1 MAANHDVTRKTLGRS
16 AQLGSLYDIASDQ
29 FISGSIFSDIL
40 PANSNAIS
48 CEDTPHMD
56 YTLDHENTYT
66 STLRKLNVE
75 GELKVNILTGIVDAS
90 ASNKVLRTVNKNH
103 NVVQST
109 MIYRIETCLQT
120 LQLSHK
126 DLQSHI
132 AQSSFEGPS
141 ATHVITK
148 IKWGA
153 YMIAS
158 FNTHLDKDCKQHEI
172 EGKIKVAVE
181 KLRNLL
187 SGGISGG
194 AGHQSDAQ
202 SGLEGI
208 SIEISG
214 DIVLP
219 KLPTTIEE
227 VRTIIP
233 DVPKLIKEINGGKGN
248 QIEFTLTPI
257 AEVVRQLNIS
267 ADSTVFPECIRQLTD
282 TIVGSIEQQS
292 DEFLHEMQN
301 VNEVMNIADNYRQ
314 HLQYET
320 YMDVLNQRNL
330 LKKKYAQFRE
340 DLANLLQA
348 YRSQGSDENQVKSK
362 LTDRLEKRR
371 EESIKDLKIFKEK
384 SQPLRRKID
393 IVQQLQGDN
402 IQCLEQDEQLFSFL
416 CTSKDTFV
424 LLLRG
429 LWSNDNK
436 SKFLETFHQFFHLKD
451 KKQKQADYCMI
462 DLDLNENKDT
472 VTLTTDISGIAH
484 YQDGIFVGIEEGQFI
499 RKNFPVRKT

>member
-1 MAANHDVTRKTLGRS
+1 
-16 AQLGSLYDIASDQ
+16 
-29 FISGSIFSDIL
+29 
-40 PANSNAIS
+40 
-48 CEDTPHMD
+48 MD

-126 DLQSHI
+126 DLQSYI
-132 AQSSFEGPS
+132 AQNSFEGSS
-141 ATHVITK
+141 ATHVVTK

-153 YMIAS
+153 YVLAS

-172 EGKIKVAVE
+172 EGQIKVAVE

-187 SGGISGG
+187 SGSIGAG
-194 AGHQSDAQ
+194 AGHKSDVQ
-202 SGLEGI
+202 SGLEGV
-208 SIEISG
+208 SIEIAG

-219 KLPTTIEE
+219 KLPTTVEE

-233 DVPKLIKEINGGKGN
+233 DVPKLIKDINGGKGN

-257 AEVVRQLNIS
+257 GEVARQLNIS
-267 ADSTVFPECIRQLTD
+267 ADSSIFPKCLRLLSD
-282 TIVGSIEQQS
+282 SIVGSIEQQS

-320 YMDVLNQRNL
+320 YMEVLNQRNL
-330 LKKKYAQFRE
+330 LKKKYAQFRD
-340 DLANLLQA
+340 DLGNLLQA
-348 YRSQGSDENQVKSK
+348 YRSQASDESQMKSN
-362 LTDRLEKRR
+362 LAERLEKRR
-371 EESIKDLKIFKEK
+371 EESIKDLKVFKQK

-393 IVQQLQGDN
+393 IVQKLQENDV
-402 IQCLEQDEQLFSFL
+402 QCLEQDEQLFSFL
-416 CTSKDTFV
+416 CSSKDAFV

-472 VTLTTDISGIAH
+472 VKLVTDICGIAH
-484 YQDGIFVGIEEGQFI
+484 YKDGIFVGIEEGTFI
-499 RKNFPVRKT
+499 RSLIRVFFHQKYFS